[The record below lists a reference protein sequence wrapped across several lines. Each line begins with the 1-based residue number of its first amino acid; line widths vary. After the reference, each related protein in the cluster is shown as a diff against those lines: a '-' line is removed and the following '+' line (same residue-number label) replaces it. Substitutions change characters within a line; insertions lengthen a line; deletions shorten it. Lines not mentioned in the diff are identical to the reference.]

1 MTAPVIDHKGSA
13 TPLSGLA
20 VGAIAGLLSG
30 LFGVGGGIVI
40 VPGLMALAK
49 MERRLAH
56 GTSLAA
62 TLPIALA
69 SAITFAASDKVDWPI
84 VLALAIG
91 SIAGAVLGTQLL
103 QVIDKRL
110 LVIVFVA
117 TILATAVRL
126 VLTDETTGRGDLTVG
141 MFLALVGIGLLTGT
155 LAGLLG
161 IGGGVVMVPAMIVLF
176 SIDPVVAKGTSV
188 AVIVPTSIMGT
199 LRNRKQAN
207 VDLPVAIAVGCAG
220 VASAVIGSLISTSIS
235 DTVANAMFAVLLVVV
250 AGLQLRTLRTSP
262 AAST

>member
-1 MTAPVIDHKGSA
+1 MTAPAIDHERGVMQW
-13 TPLSGLA
+13 SGLA

-49 MERRLAH
+49 MERRMAH

-69 SAITFAASDKVDWPI
+69 SAVTFAASGKVDWPI
-84 VLALAIG
+84 VVALAVG
-91 SIAGAVLGTQLL
+91 SIAGAVVGTQLL
-103 QVIDKRL
+103 QVINKRL
-110 LVIVFVA
+110 LVIVFVV
-117 TILATAVRL
+117 TILLTSVRL
-126 VLTDETTGRGDLTVG
+126 VLADETTGRGDLTVG
-141 MFLALVGIGLLTGT
+141 MFLVLVGIGLLTGT

-188 AVIVPTSIMGT
+188 AVIVPTSLMGT
-199 LRNRKQAN
+199 IRNRSNAN
-207 VDLPVAIAVGCAG
+207 VDIPIAIAVGAAG
-220 VASAVIGSLISTSIS
+220 ILSAVVGSLISKSIS
-235 DTVANAMFAVLLVVV
+235 DTVANTMFAALLAVV
-250 AGLQLRTLRTSP
+250 AALQLRTLRTPPTP
-262 AAST
+262 AS